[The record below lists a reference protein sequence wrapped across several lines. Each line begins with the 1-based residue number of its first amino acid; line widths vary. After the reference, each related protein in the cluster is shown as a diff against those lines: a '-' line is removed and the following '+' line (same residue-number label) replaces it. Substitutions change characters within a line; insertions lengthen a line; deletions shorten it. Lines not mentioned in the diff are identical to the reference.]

1 MSKKQSRKTVRTI
14 RYRILDDVLPL
25 AEQTVK
31 LYRSAASHCLSVL
44 KENTELLRVK
54 DDPKEA
60 PAGKYDLF
68 ITVERLIHRTRGN
81 PDPAYPLDAV
91 GRNIPAYCR
100 RSAINSAIG
109 TARSWH
115 ANYENWASRG
125 EKKHPPA
132 LHTENSKWPVLYKGI
147 YKEFK
152 GKSVLLKLYTGKAWV
167 WRKVLISTT
176 TDIPENS
183 KEQSMAL
190 VVKGGRCYLHR
201 TVEYKTEKR
210 RAVRDKVITIDL
222 NIDRTV
228 VMAAVGRDGRIYGVE
243 FIDTRKDNRRRK
255 FYLEAITRKQSETG
269 VIKEDEVFCKDLWQ
283 KVRCFNEDMSHKLS
297 RRIVDF
303 AGQHGCTTI
312 VFEHLG
318 KLGPKK
324 GTRSARLN
332 LKLMYWLKGSIYG
345 KTSYKAKGEGMW
357 ATRVNPFLTSQ
368 ACSRHQNI
376 FDLRNAV
383 RVKRSIQSRIE
394 CTVCG
399 YKADADFNACVN
411 IARKYFSRESELK
424 ALGGNVE
431 ACHEAIRFLS
441 RCMDPLFVV
450 PGNNGNRMDVATP
463 HMSEL
468 FPYPGQPEVLRSN

>member
-1 MSKKQSRKTVRTI
+1 MNKRKYIKPTRTI

-25 AEQTVK
+25 VKETVE

-44 KENTELLRVK
+44 KDNTELLRAT

-60 PAGKYDLF
+60 PTGKYDLF
-68 ITVERLIHRTRGN
+68 TIVEHLIHRTRMN
-81 PDPAYPLDAV
+81 PDPAYPLDAL
-91 GRNIPAYCR
+91 GKNIPAYIPQ
-100 RSAINSAIG
+100 ADAEINSAIG
-109 TARSWH
+109 TVRSWY
-115 ANYENWASRG
+115 ANYESWDNNGR
-125 EKKHPPA
+125 KKRPPA
-132 LHTENSKWPVLYKGI
+132 LRTDNSKWPVYYKDL
-147 YKEFK
+147 YKEFN
-152 GKSVLLKLYTGKAWV
+152 GKSVMLKLYTGEAWV
-167 WRKVLISTT
+167 WRKVRISTT
-176 TDIPENS
+176 MVIPENC
-183 KEQSMAL
+183 KEKSMTL
-190 VVKGGRCYLHR
+190 VIKGGRCYLHR
-201 TVEYKTEKR
+201 TVEYKPEKKQ
-210 RAVRDKVITIDL
+210 AVRDRIVAIDL

-228 VMAAVGRDGRIYGVE
+228 VMAAVGRDGRLHGVE

-255 FYLEAITRKQSETG
+255 FFLEAIARKQSETG
-269 VIKEDEVFCKDLWQ
+269 VINEDEVFCKDAWQ
-283 KVRCFNEDMSHKLS
+283 KVGHFNDDMSNKLS
-297 RRIVDF
+297 RGIIAF
-303 AGQHGCTTI
+303 AQKHECTTI

-332 LKLMYWLKGSIYG
+332 QKLMYWLKGAIYK
-345 KTSYKAKGEGMW
+345 KTEYKAKGEGMW

-368 ACSRHQNI
+368 ACSCHQNI

-383 RVKRSIQSRIE
+383 RVKRPIQSRME

-441 RCMDPLFVV
+441 RCMDPLCVV
-450 PGNNGNRMDVATP
+450 PGNDGNKMDVATATYICLTP
-463 HMSEL
+463 V
-468 FPYPGQPEVLRSN
+468 PRAA

>member
-1 MSKKQSRKTVRTI
+1 MNKRKYIKPTRTI
-14 RYRILDDVLPL
+14 RYRILDDVLPPVK
-25 AEQTVK
+25 ETVE
-31 LYRSAASHCLSVL
+31 LYRSVAAHCLYVL
-44 KENTELLRVK
+44 KENTELLRAE
-54 DDPKEA
+54 DAPEEA

-68 ITVERLIHRTRGN
+68 TVVERLIHRTKNN
-81 PDPAYPLDAV
+81 PDPAYPLDVV
-91 GRNIPAYCR
+91 GKNIPAYIR

-109 TARSWH
+109 TARSWY
-115 ANYENWASRG
+115 ANYEKWANNGR
-125 EKKHPPA
+125 KKHPPA
-132 LHTENSKWPVLYKGI
+132 LRTENSKWPVYYKEL
-147 YKEFK
+147 YKEFN
-152 GKSVLLKLYTGKAWV
+152 GKSVMLKLYTGEAWV
-167 WRKVLISTT
+167 WRKVRISTT
-176 TDIPENS
+176 MAIPENC
-183 KEQSMAL
+183 KEQSMVL
-190 VVKGGRCYLHR
+190 VIKGGRGYLHR
-201 TVEYKTEKR
+201 TVEYKPEKKQ
-210 RAVRDKVITIDL
+210 AVRDRIVAIDL

-228 VMAAVGRDGRIYGVE
+228 VMAAVGRDGRIHGVE

-255 FYLEAITRKQSETG
+255 FYLEAIARKQSETG
-269 VIKEDEVFCKDLWQ
+269 VINEDEVFCKEAWS
-283 KVRCFNEDMSHKLS
+283 KIRHFNEDMGHKLS
-297 RRIVDF
+297 RRILDF
-303 AGQHGCTTI
+303 VRKHECTTI

-332 LKLMYWLKGSIYG
+332 QKLMYWLKGAIYQ

-383 RVKRSIQSRIE
+383 RVKRPLQSRME

-411 IARKYFSRESELK
+411 IARKCFSRESELK

-431 ACHEAIRFLS
+431 ACRETIRFLS
-441 RCMDPLFVV
+441 RCMDPLCVV

-463 HMSEL
+463 HISAL
-468 FPYPGQPEVLRSN
+468 LPYPGQPEVLRSN